1 MKLLTILNSH
11 ILKEQVSDETK
22 EYLQKAVHKKACI
35 KGDCVNGEGEWSD
48 TEGHY
53 IGSFKDGKKDSG
65 VQAGPEGDKFFKDG
79 RLVVLRKPAEES
91 GGLIDVAL
99 STLGNASPVTA
110 VLNSL
115 PMNAKT
121 FIKDLMG
128 SVKMITEKDFSS
140 TDLEVLKELVKK
152 IKKEGRV
159 YIDYEKD
166 YKGSFRYK
174 TLSRSF
180 SDPLYR
186 LHTTIGEASIGS
198 NDKGE
203 TIVSDRYNFN
213 DTLGPN
219 MRHWMH
225 GKDFVD
231 ILKLPQHSL
240 YTKMRLIGDKYGSKE
255 GEGAPVYINLG
266 KLT

>member
-1 MKLLTILNSH
+1 MELLSVLNTT
-11 ILKEQVSDETK
+11 LQEQVSDKT
-22 EYLQKAVHKKACI
+22 VCI

-48 TEGHY
+48 GSNHY

-65 VQAGPEGDKFFKDG
+65 VQSGPEGDKFFKDG
-79 RLVVLRKPAEES
+79 RLVVLRKPEEES

-99 STLGNASPVTA
+99 SALGLFNPVTA
-110 VLNSL
+110 TLKAVTESL

-152 IKKEGRV
+152 IKKEGRDH
-159 YIDYEKD
+159 IDYVKD
-166 YKGSFRYK
+166 YKGSFRDK

-180 SDPLYR
+180 TDPLYR
-186 LHTTIGEASIGS
+186 LHTTIGEATIGS

-225 GKDFVD
+225 GKDFID
-231 ILKLPQHSL
+231 ILNQPKITL

-255 GEGAPVYINLG
+255 GEGAPVFINLG